1 MTIPRSAADVLAD
14 HVTLE
19 VECIDRMYLNLY
31 VPKLQYEAGVVGFF
45 RRRDQPIA
53 SSALMSPITRQFV
66 ADIERF
72 VEREGVD
79 LVTFEKGQRK
89 DDVAHE
95 YLAAFHAE
103 EGLLFV
109 GKAQEKTTTFRTEK
123 RRNPETGASYPWLV
137 RASAM
142 VNHFYMYC
150 VDRDFGPFFIKF
162 SSYFPYNAK
171 LCINGNEYAKRQAA
185 KAGITFEA
193 LDNGFATCES
203 PRRLQQICDRL
214 SAPKIDALARK
225 WLAILPHPFTPAD
238 RRAGYRYDISTLQ
251 AEFSLTQMLDRP
263 LTGRVFF
270 EDVIRDN
277 LDLGRPDQVALIFQ
291 KRINRRT
298 RSRFRTRVITEGVT
312 PSLHVVQAQSYQA
325 IL

>member
-109 GKAQEKTTTFRTEK
+109 GKAQEKTTTFRTKK

-162 SSYFPYNAK
+162 SCIFPTTPSCVSTGTSMPSA
-171 LCINGNEYAKRQAA
+171 RPPRPVSRSRHS
-185 KAGITFEA
+185 ITA
-193 LDNGFATCES
+193 LLRVRARGGCSRSVTGSA
-203 PRRLQQICDRL
+203 RRR
-214 SAPKIDALARK
+214 STRS
-225 WLAILPHPFTPAD
+225 
-238 RRAGYRYDISTLQ
+238 RASGWRSC
-251 AEFSLTQMLDRP
+251 
-263 LTGRVFF
+263 
-270 EDVIRDN
+270 
-277 LDLGRPDQVALIFQ
+277 
-291 KRINRRT
+291 RT
-298 RSRFRTRVITEGVT
+298 RSRQLTDAPATAMTSRRCRPSSRSRRCLTGHSPDASSLRTSFVTTWTSVAPTRSPSSFRSASPPDTQPLSHARDHRGCDAVAARR
-312 PSLHVVQAQSYQA
+312 LQAQSYQA